1 VSQPL
6 SPKVS
11 PKVPTLWR
19 ALIAT
24 CALCWVPLALAQ
36 NGEDFSA
43 REQQLA
49 EQRAKLT
56 QERSALLSKYDAQ
69 ERACWQRFAV
79 NDCLRSVRRA
89 KRADLQPMDEA
100 DWALAEQ
107 ERALVQAQ
115 RRARLAEKNQTGGEA
130 SRP

>member
-1 VSQPL
+1 MKPSVSQPIF
-6 SPKVS
+6 PKVS
-11 PKVPTLWR
+11 TLWR

-36 NGEDFSA
+36 DDFSA
-43 REQQLA
+43 REKQLA
-49 EQRAKLT
+49 EQRSKLV